1 MSEKTRGL
9 LHELGEDV
17 VKGMGGAAEGVGKG
31 VRHERQDGDGGGG
44 SGGGRG
50 GVGGGR
56 GGGRKEVI
64 IGSVAEDLHQVLL
77 DFGAHDAYLQ
87 SSETA
92 LDSIAGGVALLSRS
106 LDELTKSVVV
116 APKALFFAQEALTQ
130 HTGVT
135 SFPELPPIRT
145 TTPDDNPAT
154 PTPTPT
160 PNA

>member
-31 VRHERQDGDGGGG
+31 VRHERQDGE
-44 SGGGRG
+44 
-50 GVGGGR
+50 
-56 GGGRKEVI
+56 GRKEVI

-116 APKALFFAQEALTQ
+116 APKVLFFAQEALTQ

-135 SFPELPPIRT
+135 TFPELPPIRT
-145 TTPDDNPAT
+145 GMTDDDDD
-154 PTPTPT
+154 